1 MKTSSSPTKGDKPKK
16 GEKKPNSKLS
26 LQKKSKASKTERKE
40 RIQSVA
46 SAGLI
51 DLNETCEFKDGLSMR
66 GSSSGTMG
74 STWNGSI
81 SDGMT
86 NEGNYSRWERSVL
99 VEECLT

>member
-1 MKTSSSPTKGDKPKK
+1 MKTSSPPIKGDKPKK

-40 RIQSVA
+40 RLQSVA

-74 STWNGSI
+74 STWKASI
-81 SDGMT
+81 SDGLT
-86 NEGNYSRWERSVL
+86 NEGDY
-99 VEECLT
+99 